1 MEMLERVKRFVEI
14 VKEEDLKIEAILLSN
29 VDNILFEHHFVPNHK
44 RNIYSHSKS
53 FTSAMVGIAL
63 YEKKISLD
71 DHLVD
76 YIKDEIS
83 EEDYKRLYPITVKN
97 LLTMSSGFGRALLMG
112 DERDKGIAGGYT
124 NYVIRNELVEIPGT
138 RFCYSNGDTHLL
150 TRVVEGAYHE
160 CFITL
165 VNEKLFEPLGIKH
178 PAWETDMYSHC
189 LGASALY
196 LNIEDMNKLGRL
208 FLNGGKWNGKQI
220 VDPEYVK
227 QCNIAQ
233 ISVGGSSWMDSLG
246 YTYQFWKT
254 DYHDCYRADGA
265 YGQLTFII
273 DDLGLTLSIQSP
285 EDGNLT
291 QLLESLKR
299 NVFTD

>member
-1 MEMLERVKRFVEI
+1 MINK
-14 VKEEDLKIEAILLSN
+14 VKEFVKIAERDGLKIEAILLSD
-29 VDNILFEHHFVPNHK
+29 VDHILFEHHFVPDHK

-63 YEKKISLD
+63 YEKKLSLD
-71 DHLVD
+71 DHMVD
-76 YIKDEIS
+76 YMKDELS
-83 EEDYKRLYPITVKN
+83 EEDYKRLYPITVRN
-97 LLTMSSGFGRALLMG
+97 LLTMSSGFGKALLMG
-112 DERDKGIAGGYT
+112 DERENGIAHGYT
-124 NYVIRNELVEIPGT
+124 KYVISNELKETPGS

-150 TRVVEGAYHE
+150 TRVVEGAYKE

-165 VNEKLFEPLGIKH
+165 VNEKLFAPLGIRH

-196 LNIEDMNKLGRL
+196 LNIRDMNKLGRL

-220 VDPEYVK
+220 VDPEFVK
-227 QCNIAQ
+227 ECNKPQ
-233 ISVGGSSWMDSLG
+233 ISVGGTSWLDKW

-254 DYHDCYRADGA
+254 DYHNSYRADGA

-273 DDLGLTLSIQSP
+273 DDLGLALSIQCP

-291 QLLESLKR
+291 RVLESLKK